1 MPRALPPPVQ
11 VRFAGLCQ
19 PATAV
24 LAESLIAFGRWTEEH
39 IATHLPVVV
48 CYPTEI
54 SHRLDVLKGYLAAG
68 GWPAEVPADAI
79 GTVRAIVEQM
89 MPRVE
94 AEIARGVRL
103 MAAAAIR
110 DDGSRAVAV
119 RDQALSIFL
128 ASKMLATA
136 RVLRSHLL
144 VGEPTLDWGAAFDE
158 MAPVYSD
165 RLIYGL
171 SFLAREPHGWAGWTD
186 ADLVVGGR
194 RHRLF
199 APICPE
205 PEETI
210 NVETLPPED
219 VRRLIIPQLLGS
231 DVDKPLS
238 LFTIR
243 RLAFEPWETF
253 TPDLVLRA
261 EVFVDAET
269 CTDHR
274 RAKAYITKIAADRIV
289 SRLQQ
294 IPPMERR
301 RQLLSMTTSLDA
313 VSFDVADQVAAKVP
327 FD

>member
-144 VGEPTLDWGAAFDE
+144 VGEPTL
-158 MAPVYSD
+158 
-165 RLIYGL
+165 GL
-171 SFLAREPHGWAGWTD
+171 GGGVRRDGSSVLGP
-186 ADLVVGGR
+186 ADLRPVIPGPRTAWLGRLDRRRPCGR
-194 RHRLF
+194 R
-199 APICPE
+199 
-205 PEETI
+205 
-210 NVETLPPED
+210 
-219 VRRLIIPQLLGS
+219 
-231 DVDKPLS
+231 
-238 LFTIR
+238 
-243 RLAFEPWETF
+243 
-253 TPDLVLRA
+253 
-261 EVFVDAET
+261 
-269 CTDHR
+269 
-274 RAKAYITKIAADRIV
+274 
-289 SRLQQ
+289 
-294 IPPMERR
+294 
-301 RQLLSMTTSLDA
+301 
-313 VSFDVADQVAAKVP
+313 
-327 FD
+327 